1 MGWSL
6 HHPNGLIY
14 YASQSCYRGYTVYA
28 NIRGQDAYLID
39 MEGRICHRWHS
50 DEGINYAYLL
60 PNGNLL
66 LITRGLGDPA
76 GTGGLGGSGA
86 ALLEL
91 DWDGNIVWAYRDIM
105 LHHDF
110 ERLPNGNTL
119 ALAWEPLSEE
129 MTAQVRGGYQNPDGP
144 QQMYGDVVKEIT
156 PQGDEADIW
165 RSFEHLSFEEDTIC
179 PLEGRREWTHG
190 NTLNVTADGD
200 LLVSYRST
208 STVGIVD
215 RTTGAFRWKWGPGNI
230 SHQHQPTSLDSGR
243 VLLFDNGSHRL
254 APSTNYSR
262 VIEVDP
268 ESNEVAWEYRGD
280 PPISFY
286 SYQISGAQR
295 LPNGNTLICE
305 GAAGRL
311 LEVTPNHQIVWEY
324 INPMFAASGQ
334 VVGGTVTGQA
344 NSVFRAHRYGPD
356 HPALAGKDLDPQRYA
371 NLNRLYAGG

>member
-6 HHPNGLIY
+6 HHANGLIY
-14 YASQSCYRGYTVYA
+14 YASQSCYRGYTLFS
-28 NIRGQDAYLID
+28 NLRGYDAYLID
-39 MEGRICHRWHS
+39 MEGRICQRWHS

-60 PNGNLL
+60 ANGNLL

-91 DWDGNIVWAYRDIM
+91 DWESNIVWAYRDTM

-110 ERLPNGNTL
+110 ERLANGNTL
-119 ALAWEPLSEE
+119 ALLWEPLSEE
-129 MTAQVRGGYQNPDGP
+129 MTAQVRGGYRNPEGP
-144 QQMYGDVVKEIT
+144 QQMFGDVVKEIT
-156 PQGDEADIW
+156 PHGKEVDVW
-165 RSFEHLSFEEDTIC
+165 RSFEHLSYEEDTIC

-190 NTLNVTADGD
+190 NTLNITSSGD

-215 RTTGAFRWKWGPGNI
+215 RATGSFSWKWGPGQI
-230 SHQHQPTSLDSGR
+230 SHQHQPTFLDNGR

-262 VIEVDP
+262 LIEVDP
-268 ESNEVAWEYRGD
+268 ETNEIMWEFRGD

-295 LPNGNTLICE
+295 LPNGNTLVCE
-305 GAAGRL
+305 GAPGRL
-311 LEVTPNHQIVWEY
+311 LEVTVSHQIVWEY
-324 INPMFAASGQ
+324 VNPMSAASGQ
-334 VVGGTVTGQA
+334 VVGGTVSGQA
-344 NSVFRAHRYGPD
+344 NSIFRAHRYGPD
-356 HPALAGKDLDPQRYA
+356 HPALAGKELDPQRFA

>member
-6 HHPNGLIY
+6 HHPDGLIY
-14 YASQSCYRGYTVYA
+14 YSRQSCYRGYTLFSNLRGYDA
-28 NIRGQDAYLID
+28 NLID
-39 MEGRICHRWHS
+39 MEGQICHRWHS

-60 PNGNLL
+60 DNGNLL
-66 LITRGLGDPA
+66 LLTGAPGDPA

-91 DWDGNIVWAYRDIM
+91 DWGGNVVWEYRDAL

-110 ERLPNGNTL
+110 ARLTNGNTL
-119 ALAWEPLSEE
+119 ALLWEALSPE
-129 MTAQVRGGYQNPDGP
+129 MTAQVCGGYESSDGP
-144 QQMYGDVVKEIT
+144 QVMYGDVVQEIT
-156 PQGDEADIW
+156 PQGEVVDVW
-165 RSFEHLSFEEDTIC
+165 RSFEHLNFEEDTIC
-179 PLEGRREWTHG
+179 PLESRREWTHG
-190 NTLNVTADGD
+190 NTLNVTANGD

-215 RTTGAFRWKWGPGNI
+215 RATGSFSWKWGPGQI
-230 SHQHQPTSLDSGR
+230 SHQHQPTFLDNGR

-262 VIEVDP
+262 LIEIDP
-268 ESNEVAWEYRGD
+268 ETDEIMWEYRGD

-305 GAAGRL
+305 GAPGRL
-311 LEVTPNHQIVWEY
+311 LEVTPSHQIVWEY
-324 INPMFAASGQ
+324 INPMSAASGQ
-334 VVGGTVTGQA
+334 VVGGTVSGQA
-344 NSVFRAHRYGPD
+344 NSVFRAHRYGLD